1 MIRAENLHKKF
12 RRHEALKGLSLF
24 VPEGSAYALI
34 GANGA
39 GKTTTL
45 RILMNILEADQG
57 TATVMGV
64 DSRRI
69 SPKELARIG
78 YVSENQELPKG
89 LRVSE
94 FLDYLRPFYP
104 DWDNDLEAEVLRRLR
119 LPRDRK
125 IGDLSHG
132 MRMKMALAAA
142 LPFRPKLLILD
153 EPFSGLDPLVR
164 DDMMESLLQQAGE
177 MTVLIS
183 SHELSEI
190 EGIATHVGYIDDG
203 RMLFEESMSDLSA
216 RFREVH
222 VTLDREAV
230 KPGSV
235 PAEWLDVKAV
245 GNALRFVD
253 SAFSEDGLRNGMGML
268 NGAVRSVEAQPM
280 GLRSIFTALAKSKR
294 GGE

>member
-1 MIRAENLHKKF
+1 
-12 RRHEALKGLSLF
+12 
-24 VPEGSAYALI
+24 
-34 GANGA
+34 
-39 GKTTTL
+39 
-45 RILMNILEADQG
+45 
-57 TATVMGV
+57 
-64 DSRRI
+64 
-69 SPKELARIG
+69 
-78 YVSENQELPKG
+78 
-89 LRVSE
+89 
-94 FLDYLRPFYP
+94 
-104 DWDNDLEAEVLRRLR
+104 
-119 LPRDRK
+119 
-125 IGDLSHG
+125 
-132 MRMKMALAAA
+132 
-142 LPFRPKLLILD
+142 
-153 EPFSGLDPLVR
+153 
-164 DDMMESLLQQAGE
+164 
-177 MTVLIS
+177 
-183 SHELSEI
+183 
-190 EGIATHVGYIDDG
+190 VGYIDDG